1 MKSQFGTKRN
11 IVLVGEPHPSSMAAL
26 VLLTESLG
34 RAAHSLD
41 EWLDFREWYFDR
53 HEPLTCMWCG
63 RTNLARKVEDMT
75 DKAQLETLATIEHI
89 TPLSGGGERWDPSNL
104 GIACWP
110 CNNNRKDKMTFRG
123 ITVGEGLIDP
133 GEPACPEGAKME
145 CVGRTPPPPAYLEAT
160 VAQLAEQRFRK
171 PQVGS
176 SNLFGGSI
184 EFEPERSGMMAN
196 SI

>member
-1 MKSQFGTKRN
+1 MKSQFGTRRN

-41 EWLDFREWYFDR
+41 EWMEFREWYFDK

-63 RTNLARKVEDMT
+63 RTNLVRSVEDMT
-75 DKAQLETLATIEHI
+75 DKEQLERLATIEHL
-89 TPLSGGGERWDPSNL
+89 TPLCDGGERWDPSNL
-104 GIACWP
+104 GVACWP
-110 CNNNRKDKMTFRG
+110 CNNNRKNKMSFRG
-123 ITVGEGLIDP
+123 IDVS
-133 GEPACPEGAKME
+133 
-145 CVGRTPPPPAYLEAT
+145 GREEAS

-176 SNLFGGSI
+176 SNLFAGSTI
-184 EFEPERSGMMAN
+184 QPERNDVMAC